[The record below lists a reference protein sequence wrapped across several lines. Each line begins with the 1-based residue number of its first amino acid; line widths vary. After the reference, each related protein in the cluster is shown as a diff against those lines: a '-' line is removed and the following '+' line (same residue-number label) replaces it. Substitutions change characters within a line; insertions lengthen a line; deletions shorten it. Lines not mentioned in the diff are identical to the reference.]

1 VPVANSESVASEL
14 STAAAVTA
22 SESESGSA
30 AAGEPCPG
38 SVTSSE
44 SESRPVT
51 RQSRSQPWPPRP
63 AAAAAPAVRSPSSIL
78 RSYSGSLQSQW
89 RARSAP
95 AALAITVCGP
105 DPGQRAGG
113 DGHNKTMIRRG
124 RPGQPA
130 LGPVPGPENGLR
142 LQVRRVGSLMPGPGQ
157 HGATR
162 PGTKATSRPRHRTG
176 NLTRKKL
183 ELA

>member
-1 VPVANSESVASEL
+1 MPGL
-14 STAAAVTA
+14 SHKFRVRVSPRDSAVTVAAV
-22 SESESGSA
+22 
-30 AAGEPCPG
+30 
-38 SVTSSE
+38 
-44 SESRPVT
+44 
-51 RQSRSQPWPPRP
+51 
-63 AAAAAPAVRSPSSIL
+63 AAAARGRGGTGGQITIL

-105 DPGQRAGG
+105 DPGPRAGG

-162 PGTKATSRPRHRTG
+162 PGTKATS
-176 NLTRKKL
+176 L